1 MARLQAAAYRAELT
15 GAATL
20 TPQTMGNPEG
30 SRSDLGVIKK
40 GEIEIISSI
49 GKHNR
54 LKIKGDS
61 MSEQNRFNHQK
72 YVPFAPMALADRAWP
87 DQVIQVAPRW
97 CSVDLRDGNQ
107 ALIEP
112 MSVSQKKQMFD
123 LLLEVGFK
131 EIEVG
136 FPAASQPDFDFVRY
150 LIEEDRI
157 PDDVT
162 IQVLTQARPEL
173 IARTYESLKGARR
186 AIVHVYNSTSV
197 VQREKVF
204 KTDKQG
210 IIDIAVAGAR
220 VVKEHAEKAPETDWH
235 FQYSPESFTGTEV
248 DFAVDV
254 CNAVIDVWQPTTDK
268 KIIINL
274 PATVEM
280 STPNVFADQVEYFC
294 RHVNRREAVVVSLH
308 THNDRGCAVAAAE
321 LAVMAG
327 ADRVEGTML
336 GNGERTGNMDIVVM
350 AMNMYSQGI
359 DPMLDFSDMD
369 KIVTVVKAC
378 TQIDV
383 HPRQPYSGDLVFTA
397 FSGSHQ
403 DAIKKCLDIYE
414 EGSTWE
420 IAYLPIDPRD
430 LGRTYQDVIRV
441 NSQSGKGGVAYV
453 LQSKFGF
460 NLPRWLQIDFSRV
473 IQKEAETTGQ
483 EIAADKIW
491 TLFKATYLNDQQ
503 SVILDSFNF
512 AKSGERETFQASLQC
527 FEQTLDISGEG
538 DGVMD
543 AFVEAIKAA
552 TDIDFEI
559 MEYGEHALGQGADAE
574 AVTYIQLKN
583 GLQRYTGVA
592 ISRDIVSS
600 SLNALLRAAS
610 QLIEESRQ
618 RNAA

>member
-1 MARLQAAAYRAELT
+1 MSE
-15 GAATL
+15 
-20 TPQTMGNPEG
+20 
-30 SRSDLGVIKK
+30 
-40 GEIEIISSI
+40 
-49 GKHNR
+49 HNR
-54 LKIKGDS
+54 FDHRKYPAFTPVGLK
-61 MSEQNRFNHQK
+61 
-72 YVPFAPMALADRAWP
+72 DRSWP
-87 DQVIQVAPRW
+87 DQVITTAPRW

-112 MSVSQKKQMFD
+112 MSVAQKKQMFD
-123 LLLEVGFK
+123 LLLEIGFK

-136 FPAASQPDFDFVRY
+136 FPSASQPDFDFVRH

-162 IQVLTQARPEL
+162 VQVLTQARPEL
-173 IARTYESLKGARR
+173 IARTYEALKGVKR

-197 VQREKVF
+197 VQRQKVF

-210 IIDIAVAGAR
+210 IIDIAVRGASE
-220 VVKEHAEKAPETDWH
+220 VKRHAALNPETEWV

-254 CNAVIDVWQPTTDK
+254 CNAVIDVWQPTPDSPC
-268 KIIINL
+268 IINL

-280 STPNVFADQVEYFC
+280 ATPNVFADQIELFC
-294 RHVNRREAVVVSLH
+294 RKVDRRDSVIVSLH

-321 LAVMAG
+321 LGVMAG
-327 ADRVEGTML
+327 ADRIEGTLL
-336 GNGERTGNMDIVVM
+336 GNGERTGNMDIITM
-350 AMNMYSQGI
+350 AMNLYSQGV
-359 DPMLDFSDMD
+359 DPRLDFSDMD
-369 KIVTVVKAC
+369 KICTVSKAC

-383 HPRQPYSGDLVFTA
+383 HPRQPYAGDLVFTA

-403 DAIKKCLDIYE
+403 DAIKKCLDLYK
-414 EGSTWE
+414 EGETWE

-473 IQKEAETTGQ
+473 VQKEAETSGQ
-483 EIAADKIW
+483 EIAPDKIW
-491 TLFKATYLNDQQ
+491 TLFKDTYLSSHQDVQLQ
-503 SVILDSFNF
+503 NF
-512 AKSGERETFQASLQC
+512 KFEKVGDRERFKAVLNC
-527 FEQTLDISGEG
+527 FDKELDIEGEG
-538 DGVMD
+538 DGVVD
-543 AFVEAIKAA
+543 AFVEAIKKA

-583 GLQRYTGVA
+583 GLERYTGVA

-600 SLNALLRAAS
+600 SLNALLRAAG
-610 QLIEESRQ
+610 QLIDEARQ